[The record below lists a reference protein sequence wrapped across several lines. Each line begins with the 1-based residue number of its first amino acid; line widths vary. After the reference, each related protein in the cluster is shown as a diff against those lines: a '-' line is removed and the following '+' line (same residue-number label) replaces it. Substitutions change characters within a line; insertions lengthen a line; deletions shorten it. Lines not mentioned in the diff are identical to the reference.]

1 MAVELETRVAVLER
15 DITQMIGFFEKL
27 DSTMEKLAEVSSS
40 IKELLAVHEL
50 KLQQQDTASNEL
62 YTLIENRRVDS
73 EKQHQLIQNKIVES
87 EKELQRDMDKFQ
99 KSILDEMKE
108 LRKELK
114 SYHDEAA
121 TTRTILDRYKW
132 GFLIIGVLLAFLLY
146 KAGVIPFMPPFLG

>member
-1 MAVELETRVAVLER
+1 MAIELETRVAVLER

-27 DSTMEKLAEVSSS
+27 DTTMEKLADVSSS

-50 KLQQQDTASNEL
+50 KLQQQDAASNEL
-62 YTLIENRRVDS
+62 FILLENRRVDS
-73 EKQHQLIQNKIVES
+73 DKQHQNIQNKITES
-87 EKELQRDMDKFQ
+87 EKDLQRDMDKFQ
-99 KSILDEMKE
+99 KNILDEMKE

-121 TTRTILDRYKW
+121 ATRTILDRYKW
-132 GFLIIGVLLAFLLY
+132 GFLVVGVLIAFLLY